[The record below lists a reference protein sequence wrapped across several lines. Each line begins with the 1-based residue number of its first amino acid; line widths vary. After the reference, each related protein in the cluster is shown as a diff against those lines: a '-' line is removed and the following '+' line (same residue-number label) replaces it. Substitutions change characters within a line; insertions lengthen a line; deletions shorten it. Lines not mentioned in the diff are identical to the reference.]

1 MKIIVSFLLLSS
13 ISSTSWACSS
23 SNHRHLKIKPLSND
37 VETYPKLFT
46 FIDNSDH
53 KQIKSVCPKPRPSR
67 TCQMIRINFD
77 AFKSRKMKFDFDQ
90 SNSAT
95 LKKTTEEGLDLVL
108 VREVKGATAT
118 LTYKVKYS
126 LYLFPTVH
134 FSLWVIINSS
144 LWEIHTCYKN
154 DLIGQNFVYG
164 WF

>member
-1 MKIIVSFLLLSS
+1 MFYSKQKMKIIVSFLLLSS

-108 VREVKGATAT
+108 EQKVKGATAT
-118 LTYKVKYS
+118 LTYKV
-126 LYLFPTVH
+126 
-134 FSLWVIINSS
+134 I
-144 LWEIHTCYKN
+144 
-154 DLIGQNFVYG
+154 
-164 WF
+164 